1 MLPFQRNDILN
12 IRDIEQGL
20 ENLQRVPDVDVKINI
35 EPGTRDGYSIVHI
48 DTHRGKTG
56 AFGQVTTIGAM
67 KKRAVTRQP
76 RWVICLIQRKWG
88 ICFISPVRVV
98 LPDSMKTS
106 VVIIPFLWGTGSTAF
121 L

>member
-48 DTHRGKTG
+48 DTHRGKLERSG
-56 AFGQVTTIGAM
+56 KLQQLG
-67 KKRAVTRQP
+67 R
-76 RWVICLIQRKWG
+76 
-88 ICFISPVRVV
+88 
-98 LPDSMKTS
+98 
-106 VVIIPFLWGTGSTAF
+106 
-121 L
+121 

>member
-35 EPGTRDGYSIVHI
+35 EPGTRMVTASFILIHTG
-48 DTHRGKTG
+48 GKTG

-106 VVIIPFLWGTGSTAF
+106 VVIIPFRWGTGSTAF